1 MSVISLRSIFHYI
14 PSAMKLS
21 QSVRTLAILAALAVA
36 GSLAAP
42 AFAAPDASPKP
53 AQPPRTPQSAVNPA
67 IKNENRHQDFLYRI
81 KEGPIDLLF
90 VGDSITD
97 FWCRRGE
104 WSWLKFAP
112 YRPAN
117 FGISGDRTE
126 HVLWRMLNGELDGI
140 SPRLI
145 VLMIGTNNIG
155 QCPDE
160 QSEWAANGV
169 KKIVEV
175 MREKLPSTKIL
186 LLAVFPRATKDSIY
200 RHKVNEINKSIS
212 SLADGS
218 KVVYLDI
225 GDKFLDENGEIPSD
239 IMPDKLHP
247 SPKGYDIWYEAVAPT
262 IEKMMK

>member
-1 MSVISLRSIFHYI
+1 
-14 PSAMKLS
+14 MKLS
-21 QSVRTLAILAALAVA
+21 HSLRTLATLAAFAVA
-36 GSLAAP
+36 GTLASTAL
-42 AFAAPDASPKP
+42 AAPDASPKQV
-53 AQPPRTPQSAVNPA
+53 QPPRTPESAVTPS

-81 KEGPIDLLF
+81 TEGPVDLLF

-97 FWCRRGE
+97 FWPRRGE
-104 WSWLKFAP
+104 LSWLKFAP

-140 SPRLI
+140 SPKLI

-160 QSEWAANGV
+160 KPEWAANGV
-169 KKIVEV
+169 KRIVEV
-175 MREKLPSTKIL
+175 IRQKLPSTKIL
-186 LLAVFPRATKDSIY
+186 LLAVFPRASKDSVF
-200 RHKVNEINKSIS
+200 RQKVNEINKIIP

-218 KVVYLDI
+218 QVVYLDI
-225 GDKFLDENGEIPSD
+225 GDKFLDANGEIPTA

-262 IEKMMK
+262 IAKMME